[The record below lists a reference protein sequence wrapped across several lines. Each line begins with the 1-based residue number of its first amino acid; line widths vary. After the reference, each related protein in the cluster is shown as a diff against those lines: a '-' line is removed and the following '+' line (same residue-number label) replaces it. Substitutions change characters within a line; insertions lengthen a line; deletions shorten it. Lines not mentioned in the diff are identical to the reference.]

1 MVSPGFDFLFQER
14 FLLAEV
20 VLLAEKAGHATFL
33 ILKAT
38 NWGAF
43 CRHPSNIESAF
54 LQDLLEAFCLASV
67 CCHFLWLP
75 TKVSTRII
83 HWNYCILLFSLFP
96 PIRLVHVKRAE
107 SIQPERGMGRGL
119 VENKERNALWMRLL
133 KDSNGLINLNE

>member
-33 ILKAT
+33 ILEVT

-43 CRHPSNIESAF
+43 CRHPSNIESMF

-75 TKVSTRII
+75 TKVSMHVI
-83 HWNYCILLFSLFP
+83 HWNDCILLFSLFP
-96 PIRLVHVKRAE
+96 PI
-107 SIQPERGMGRGL
+107 
-119 VENKERNALWMRLL
+119 
-133 KDSNGLINLNE
+133 